1 MSEIKIKRIVD
12 VSVIGEVKDLIKI
25 LGKLDPLDIFTLESG
40 NNETASEHLA
50 NALVDGG
57 YTPVFGEGLARVEE
71 KPKRSKAKGP
81 KAPRLTKANKV
92 SIDECYKNTV
102 WEEGDTEDFKRKNV
116 AADLKLNEEQ
126 VLRYFAKQAKKEKG

>member
-1 MSEIKIKRIVD
+1 MEVGDARAFLNDLDGDDIIEIK
-12 VSVIGEVKDLIKI
+12 
-25 LGKLDPLDIFTLESG
+25 
-40 NNETASEHLA
+40 
-50 NALVDGG
+50 ALTIQAAFRMAKALKERG
-57 YTPVFGEGLARVEE
+57 YEIDFGDTEEAEGVEE
-71 KPKRSKAKGP
+71 APKPKGP
-81 KAPRLTKANKV
+81 KATRLTKANKV